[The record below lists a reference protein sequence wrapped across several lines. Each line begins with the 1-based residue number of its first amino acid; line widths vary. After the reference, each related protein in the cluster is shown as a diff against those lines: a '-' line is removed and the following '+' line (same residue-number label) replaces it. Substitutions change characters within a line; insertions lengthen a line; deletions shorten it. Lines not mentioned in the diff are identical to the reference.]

1 MGNKLENVLK
11 AKGVS
16 QAKLAEDVGVSQA
29 FVSYMIKGYKQPSV
43 TLLKRMAE
51 YLGVTAE
58 IGRAHV

>member
-1 MGNKLENVLK
+1 MGDKLENVLK

-51 YLGVTAE
+51 YLGVTADE
-58 IGRAHV
+58 LI

>member
-51 YLGVTAE
+51 YLDVTADE
-58 IGRAHV
+58 LI

>member
-16 QAKLAEDVGVSQA
+16 QAKLAEDVGVSQE

-51 YLGVTAE
+51 YLGVTADE
-58 IGRAHV
+58 LI

>member
-29 FVSYMIKGYKQPSV
+29 FVSYMIKGHKQPSV
-43 TLLKRMAE
+43 ALLKRMSE
-51 YLGVTAE
+51 YLGVPMDDL
-58 IGRAHV
+58 V

>member
-51 YLGVTAE
+51 YLGVTADE
-58 IGRAHV
+58 LI